1 MFETSLQFF
10 DFIKE
15 RKFSR
20 DISALR
26 DSILQTLNSN
36 KFSAVVRQSLVRRN
50 DRGVPFDIFSTEP
63 EQICQIKKIINALY
77 YAQISLEDVEGFNLR
92 GSYKKYYND
101 LIVFLFSTVNNI
113 YQACHLST
121 HFDIDLSEIFR
132 EEFAVILP
140 LIEMFEEYAVNF
152 GDKPKALFTDLDSQ
166 TIPRRLGVA
175 AGIVVDQLG
184 PQSGD
189 VDFEFLAKYSAALP
203 EYIDKLTG
211 YFEKFT
217 NEVTEYH
224 PNIDKDKL
232 DELQDNALRLLTSLE
247 RTRGGNTFLPLRVL
261 YYIYIIR
268 HTINISLSIYD
279 EAGHLSVSAQD
290 ALRAKLEELK
300 NELLPELL
308 SLTDKIESHTMLTPG
323 YLSKPLMSSI
333 SRLYSSLIAYSEKFV
348 DFKVAG
354 NDLVTIDDAKFISMR
369 LEKTYKRIAAEKE
382 TLLLVEKVRNEAT
395 EFFLLVNQPQYKGKR
410 IIDLPDDI
418 KARLAAHYK
427 QMKPYV
433 LLFNIPLNN
442 AIINGLTTSKGSFDG
457 IFQTINW
464 LSGSKNTDS
473 IVDVALLQRDFEAKI
488 TQIIETHKLNI
499 KLNCAIID
507 DASLNNYNLKL
518 FSYDP
523 NNNPVAINEPK
534 IFRFKAAAEI
544 ERINKGPHPLT
555 QRQSIELIEKESL
568 LIQLTAAEAVSEK
581 LPLETLGLEEV
592 KLLHKIYHVKSDRLE
607 HAKKAY
613 AEFFRL
619 ISGERNRFIS
629 AFSVDEKMQLRNLYG
644 IFQPYL
650 VSGLLDI
657 GIEEVKKIDASIIS
671 SVSVQDIA
679 EKAPLLRIDIRTLK
693 ARNLQLKLHFALAK
707 DRLDERRVA
716 IDLALK
722 SLIHRKQEEQP
733 LIICTTSEREH
744 FKQEEQPL
752 IICTTSERE
761 HFVIKKDIY
770 AKAISDFSDSVY
782 KLTGFFN
789 ETLRNQLT
797 KAQSGV
803 PFPEL
808 DDLSKILEQGEQVLP
823 IKQLFNCL
831 YHIEQ
836 TSKKLQEL
844 DDRDFA
850 AIYSGKVINCGY
862 HLHKA
867 YGYLEGLIKNPS
879 FVFLAAEAREKFQVA
894 YGLLIEASSHYIPD
908 SSGED
913 EINLND
919 GHSPAIFYSLNAM
932 KVLPVHIKSLLD
944 DEELTPEII
953 DELHSN
959 TLKVTDDI
967 ERIIKNSS
975 SYFKLFLEIPTVYKL
990 FGELKAAIA
999 LMAKSSHDVAVNNLA
1014 NINDKI
1020 LTSILLE
1027 ADKWEDSIGLIPGTI
1042 TGPLK
1047 EMLDSFFQG
1056 FISPLAMRSQE
1067 HLSFV
1072 FSTKPLEQRYLAA
1085 EKLRDQSIIEQRK
1098 FAENLDLLKHLST
1111 YIKNY
1116 NGSSGA
1122 TLEFLSTLKS
1132 SIISDFNAALPILK
1146 ELHPQLSQYCRA
1158 ADPSSLKIDTLLNGN
1173 LTYEP
1178 RLINIESMVDASI
1191 SYYKGVH
1198 ATNQNNIFA
1207 AQQKLLYINK
1217 LVQVQREQIIL
1228 YKEKYTNLS
1237 FEKQVSLL
1245 TAREVGLI
1253 HSKDEYNR
1261 KLVAFLYSFK
1271 ETIVNEAK
1279 NDVDIDK
1286 KVARLLG
1293 VKIRHFEQENYKNF
1307 YHLEII
1313 LSAINNF
1320 RQYIFKANID
1330 FNAGNSLFEDASTLR
1345 SKTTLV
1351 RSLGEIASNENLP
1364 LDERVRSL
1372 SDKINRRTF
1381 ETRIL
1386 AFKSYDTFTYSWLK
1400 QCIVNLLESIGL
1412 YITDKKKCYS
1422 QLIKSVEKPSFT
1434 IMQLSSR
1441 FGLFSGDRIDRG
1453 YDIPQNIDQVVNVA
1467 P

>member
-279 EAGHLSVSAQD
+279 EAGHLSASAQD
-290 ALRAKLEELK
+290 ALRAKLAELK

-499 KLNCAIID
+499 KLNGAIID
-507 DASLNNYNLKL
+507 DASLNNDNLKL
-518 FSYDP
+518 FPYDP
-523 NNNPVAINEPK
+523 NNNPVTINEPK
-534 IFRFKAAAEI
+534 TFRLKAAEDI

-555 QRQSIELIEKESL
+555 QSQSIELIEKEEL
-568 LIQLTAAEAVSEK
+568 VAQFTAAEAVSEK
-581 LPLETLGLEEV
+581 LPLETLDLEKV
-592 KLLHKIYHVKSDRLE
+592 KLLHKLYHVKSDRLE
-607 HAKKAY
+607 HAKKACT
-613 AEFFRL
+613 EFFRL
-619 ISGERNRFIS
+619 ISGERNRLLS
-629 AFSVDEKMQLRNLYG
+629 AFSVDEKTQLRNLYG
-644 IFQPYL
+644 ICQPYL
-650 VSGLLDI
+650 VSGLLHI
-657 GIEEVKKIDASIIS
+657 GIEEVQKLDASIIS
-671 SVSVQDIA
+671 SLSVQDIA
-679 EKAPLLRIDIRTLK
+679 AHTSPLLRIDTRTLK

-707 DRLDERRVA
+707 DRLDERRGA

-722 SLIHRKQEEQP
+722 SLIHRKQDEQP
-733 LIICTTSEREH
+733 LIICTSSERG
-744 FKQEEQPL
+744 
-752 IICTTSERE
+752 
-761 HFVIKKDIY
+761 HFVLKKDIY
-770 AKAISDFSDSVY
+770 AKAISEFSDSVY

-789 ETLRNQLT
+789 QTLRNQLT
-797 KAQSGV
+797 KAQFGV

-850 AIYSGKVINCGY
+850 SIYSVKVINCGY

-879 FVFLAAEAREKFQVA
+879 FVFLAAEVKEKFQVA
-894 YGLLIEASSHYIPD
+894 YRLLMEASSHYIPE

-913 EINLND
+913 EINLTD
-919 GHSPAIFYSLNAM
+919 GQSPAIFYTLNAM

-953 DELHSN
+953 AELHSN
-959 TLKVTDDI
+959 TEKVTADI
-967 ERIIKNSS
+967 DRIIKNSS

-990 FGELKAAIA
+990 FGELKGAIA

-1085 EKLRDQSIIEQRK
+1085 EKFRDQSIIEQRK
-1098 FAENLDLLKHLST
+1098 FAENLELLKHLST

-1116 NGSSGA
+1116 KEASGA
-1122 TLEFLSTLKS
+1122 SLEFLSTLKAS
-1132 SIISDFNAALPILK
+1132 MISDFNYALPILK
-1146 ELHPQLSQYCRA
+1146 ELQPQLSQYCRA
-1158 ADPSSLKIDTLLNGN
+1158 ADPTSLKIDTLLNGD

-1178 RLINIESMVDASI
+1178 KLVNIESLLDASI

-1198 ATNQNNIFA
+1198 ATNQNKVFA
-1207 AQQKLLYINK
+1207 AQQKLLYINN
-1217 LVQVQREQIIL
+1217 LVQVQREQILL

-1237 FEKQVSLL
+1237 FEKQVALL

-1271 ETIVNEAK
+1271 DIIVNEAK
-1279 NDVDIDK
+1279 NDVDIEK
-1286 KVARLLG
+1286 KISRLLG
-1293 VKIRHFEQENYKNF
+1293 GKIRLFEQENYKNF

-1330 FNAGNSLFEDASTLR
+1330 FNAGNSLFEDAATLR

-1351 RSLGEIASNENLP
+1351 RTLSEIASNENLP
-1364 LDERVRSL
+1364 LDERVKSL
-1372 SDKINRRTF
+1372 SDKVNRRTF

-1400 QCIVNLLESIGL
+1400 QFIVNLFESIGL
-1412 YITDKKKCYS
+1412 YTTHKKKCYI

-1434 IMQLSSR
+1434 ITQLSSR

-1453 YDIPQNIDQVVNVA
+1453 YDIPQNIEQVANVA